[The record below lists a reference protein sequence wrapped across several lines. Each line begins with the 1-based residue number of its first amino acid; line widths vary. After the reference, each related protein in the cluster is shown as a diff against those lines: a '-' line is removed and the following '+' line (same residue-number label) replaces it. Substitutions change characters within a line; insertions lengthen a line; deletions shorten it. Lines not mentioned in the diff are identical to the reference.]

1 MFTNSFMMAN
11 SGLAGDMLIIIDRA
25 DSAVLVSTGVCRN
38 LCNSALLSTVQNSRI
53 LASFLWYLTML
64 VILVVISERIDCEP
78 GFWDLKSG
86 ILIDATRHGS
96 GVLTDGGV

>member
-1 MFTNSFMMAN
+1 MAH
-11 SGLAGDMLIIIDRA
+11 SGLDGDILIIIDSA
-25 DSAVLVSTGVCRN
+25 DSVVVVSTGVCRN
-38 LCNSALLSTVQNSRI
+38 LCNSALLSTVQKRRS
-53 LASFLWYLTML
+53 LASFLWYLTIL

-78 GFWDLKSG
+78 GLWDLKSG